1 MLSHL
6 IATHAHLMKKLC
18 SYHPCCTNAFLQKHF
33 VPFLLA
39 LAEVPT
45 KSDLVAAAKNSKAAA
60 VQAAYKAFKM
70 QLNLPDEG

>member
-1 MLSHL
+1 
-6 IATHAHLMKKLC
+6 MKKLC

-33 VPFLLA
+33 APFLLA

-45 KSDLVAAAKNSKAAA
+45 KSDLVAAAEKNSKAAA